1 MDPHKLTKVITL
13 TVFLSA
19 LFLLPAYSYSSDL
32 GDLRISLI
40 DGDVQIKT
48 IDTGDW
54 VPASINAPL
63 MDGDILWVPEEG
75 KVGIQMRDGSYV
87 RLDENT
93 SLEALTLEKNSY
105 QFYLTTGHTYV
116 NFKAPRG
123 SFIQVDTPISSIRA
137 YDLSIFRVDVGD
149 DDLTRISV
157 IRGKVD
163 AESDGGRTTV
173 NSGNTLSLGR
183 DHYAEVS
190 PLGQPDEWDRW
201 NTEKDK
207 SLERRASARY
217 LPDELRPYS
226 PDFDENGKWVY
237 VREYGYVWTP
247 TVVVSVD
254 WAPYRVGR
262 WVWMRGDYVWV
273 SYEPWG
279 WAPYHYG
286 RWAFGVSIGWFWVPP
301 IRGAVYWGPG
311 FVGWVYTPTYV
322 SWVPLAPR
330 EIYYGHG
337 HYGPHSVNITN
348 VNITNINVTKIVYKN
363 VHVQN
368 SVTVIHHDTFVRGK
382 HMDVKVKENPFLR
395 EKISIGRPDIKP
407 ERPTL
412 MPAVRDIPDK
422 KRPPQKVREIQVKET
437 QERRPLVKQR
447 SDSVLTPGKPPRQ
460 MEVKGKEVKPF
471 EQRSEPPKRGKSPEK
486 RIEKSPSPERT
497 GKPSETKPMERGTEK
512 TKEYKP
518 AERGLER
525 PKEVKPTEKGG
536 VEKPREYKS
545 PEGGSQKSPSR
556 PQGREIERPQDVRP
570 PERGPQGKQR
580 ELGPAEGSP
589 GRSREQGSTG
599 RGIEKPKDDRP
610 LERKMERPQNGRTL
624 GQRMGTPQEMR
635 SGQKR
640 VDQTG
645 NSRSVKRQTGRIM

>member
-75 KVGIQMRDGSYV
+75 RAGIQMRDGSYV

-93 SLEALTLEKNSY
+93 SLEVLTLEKSSY
-105 QFYLTTGHTYV
+105 QFYLTTGHAYV

-123 SFIQVDTPISSIRA
+123 SFLQVDTPLSSIRA

-163 AESDGGRTTV
+163 AESDAGKMTV
-173 NSGNTLSLGR
+173 NFGNTLTLGR
-183 DHYAEVS
+183 NHYAEIS

-201 NTEKDK
+201 NTEKDRG
-207 SLERRASARY
+207 LERRTSARY

-286 RWAFGVSIGWFWVPP
+286 RWAFVASIGWFWVPP

-337 HYGPHSVNITN
+337 YYGPHSVNITN

-395 EKISIGRPDIKP
+395 EKISIGRPNIKP
-407 ERPTL
+407 EKPTL
-412 MPAVRDIPDK
+412 MPAVKEISDR

-437 QERRPLVKQR
+437 QEKRPLVKQR
-447 SDSVLTPGKPPRQ
+447 SDSVLTPGKPPKQ
-460 MEVKGKEVKPF
+460 LEVKGKEVKPYA
-471 EQRSEPPKRGKSPEK
+471 QKSQPATIG
-486 RIEKSPSPERT
+486 RPPERAGSPKEYKVPERAT
-497 GKPSETKPMERGTEK
+497 GKPTETKSMERGTEK

-518 AERGLER
+518 AERESER

-536 VEKPREYKS
+536 VEKPRESKS

-556 PQGREIERPQDVRP
+556 PQDVRL
-570 PERGPQGKQR
+570 PEKGSQGKQR
-580 ELGPAEGSP
+580 ELGPAGGTPERG
-589 GRSREQGSTG
+589 REQGPTG
-599 RGIEKPKDDRP
+599 RGIEKPQDERP
-610 LERKMERPQNGRTL
+610 LVN
-624 GQRMGTPQEMR
+624 TPREVR

-645 NSRSVKRQTGRIM
+645 NSLPVKRQTGRVM

>member
-1 MDPHKLTKVITL
+1 MEMDPHKLTKVITL

-19 LFLLPAYSYSSDL
+19 LFLLPAYSYPSEL

-54 VPASINAPL
+54 VPASINEPL
-63 MDGDILWVPEEG
+63 MDGDILWVPEDG
-75 KVGIQMRDGSYV
+75 KAAIQVKDGSYV

-93 SLEALTLEKNSY
+93 SLEVLTLEKNSY
-105 QFYLTTGHTYV
+105 QFYLTTGHAYV
-116 NFKAPRG
+116 NFKATRG
-123 SFIQVDTPISSIRA
+123 SFLQVDTPLSSIRA

-149 DDLTRISV
+149 NDLTRISV

-173 NSGNTLSLGR
+173 NFGNTLALGR
-183 DHYAEVS
+183 DHYAEVF
-190 PLGQPDEWDRW
+190 PLGQPDQWDRW
-201 NTEKDK
+201 NTEKDRR
-207 SLERRASARY
+207 LESRASARY

-226 PDFDENGKWVY
+226 SDFDENGKWVY
-237 VREYGYVWTP
+237 EREYGYVWRP

-337 HYGPHSVNITN
+337 HYGPHSVNITKVN
-348 VNITNINVTKIVYKN
+348 VTNINVTKIVYKN
-363 VHVQN
+363 VHVHN
-368 SVTVIHHDTFVRGK
+368 SVTVLHHDTFVRGK

-395 EKISIGRPDIKP
+395 EKINIGRPDIKP
-407 ERPTL
+407 EKPTR
-412 MPAVRDIPDK
+412 MPAVREIPDR
-422 KRPPQKVREIQVKET
+422 KRPPEKVRQIQVKET
-437 QERRPLVKQR
+437 QERRPLAKQR
-447 SDSVLTPGKPPRQ
+447 NDSVLTPGKPPKQ
-460 MEVKGKEVKPF
+460 LEVKGKEVKPY
-471 EQRSEPPKRGKSPEK
+471 EQRSEPTRGGRTPEK
-486 RIEKSPSPERT
+486 RIEKPTSPERT
-497 GKPSETKPMERGTEK
+497 GSPKEYKAPERTTGKPTETTKPLERGTEK
-512 TKEYKP
+512 TREYKP

-525 PKEVKPTEKGG
+525 PRDVKPTEKGG

-570 PERGPQGKQR
+570 PERNPQGKQR
-580 ELGPAEGSP
+580 DLGPAEGSP
-589 GRSREQGSTG
+589 GRSREKGPTG
-599 RGIEKPKDDRP
+599 RGIEKPKDDRS
-610 LERKMERPQNGRTL
+610 LERK
-624 GQRMGTPQEMR
+624 
-635 SGQKR
+635 
-640 VDQTG
+640 
-645 NSRSVKRQTGRIM
+645 

>member
-1 MDPHKLTKVITL
+1 MEMDPRKLTKVIML

-19 LFLLPAYSYSSDL
+19 LFLLPAYSYSADL
-32 GDLRISLI
+32 GDLRISLL

-54 VPASINAPL
+54 VPASINEPL

-75 KVGIQMRDGSYV
+75 KAAIQLKDGSYV

-93 SLEALTLEKNSY
+93 SLEVLTLEKNSC
-105 QFYLTTGHTYV
+105 QFYMTTGHAYV

-123 SFIQVDTPISSIRA
+123 SFLQVDTPLSSIRA

-163 AESDGGRTTV
+163 AESDAGKMTV
-173 NSGNTLSLGR
+173 NFGNTLALGR
-183 DHYAEVS
+183 NHYAEIS

-201 NTEKDK
+201 NTEKDR

-337 HYGPHSVNITN
+337 YYGPHSVNITN
-348 VNITNINVTKIVYKN
+348 VNVTNINVTKIVYKN
-363 VHVQN
+363 VHVHN

-395 EKISIGRPDIKP
+395 EKISIGRPNIKP
-407 ERPTL
+407 EKDAPCQTIHATL
-412 MPAVRDIPDK
+412 C
-422 KRPPQKVREIQVKET
+422 
-437 QERRPLVKQR
+437 
-447 SDSVLTPGKPPRQ
+447 
-460 MEVKGKEVKPF
+460 
-471 EQRSEPPKRGKSPEK
+471 
-486 RIEKSPSPERT
+486 
-497 GKPSETKPMERGTEK
+497 
-512 TKEYKP
+512 
-518 AERGLER
+518 
-525 PKEVKPTEKGG
+525 
-536 VEKPREYKS
+536 
-545 PEGGSQKSPSR
+545 
-556 PQGREIERPQDVRP
+556 
-570 PERGPQGKQR
+570 
-580 ELGPAEGSP
+580 
-589 GRSREQGSTG
+589 
-599 RGIEKPKDDRP
+599 
-610 LERKMERPQNGRTL
+610 
-624 GQRMGTPQEMR
+624 
-635 SGQKR
+635 
-640 VDQTG
+640 
-645 NSRSVKRQTGRIM
+645 